1 MTNATTQDQ
10 MTIIAFSGDLDKLW
24 PTMILSSTAAANGMN
39 VAVFYTFWG
48 LFPLVKSDVR
58 ITGKDAMTK
67 MLAGMNAPSFHN
79 AKLSKLNMGG
89 MGKWMMRKVAKK
101 NNLQAPEE
109 LFALGQDMGVQ
120 MWPCQMTMD
129 LLGIRND
136 QMIDGLGEP
145 VGAATALARMSKSSI
160 NLFI

>member
-1 MTNATTQDQ
+1 MSGAEDVDQ

-24 PTMILSSTAAANGMN
+24 PTMILSSTAAASGMN

-58 ITGKDAMTK
+58 ITGKDPMTK
-67 MLAGMNAPSFHN
+67 MLAGMNAPGFKG

-101 NNLQAPEE
+101 NNLLPPEE
-109 LFALGQDMGVQ
+109 LFALAQDMGVQ

-129 LLGIRND
+129 LLGIRAD
-136 QMIDGLGEP
+136 QMVPGLGEP
-145 VGAATALARMSKSSI
+145 VGAATALSRMSKSSI